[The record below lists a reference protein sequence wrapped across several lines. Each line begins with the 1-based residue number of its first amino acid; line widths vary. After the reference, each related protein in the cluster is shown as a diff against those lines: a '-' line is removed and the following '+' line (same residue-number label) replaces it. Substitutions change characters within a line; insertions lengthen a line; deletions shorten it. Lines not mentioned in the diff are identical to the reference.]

1 MSQAHS
7 TSKVRFSPEV
17 SRSHSP
23 DHWGAEASED
33 DQQSLLPKPLPSTP
47 RSMYNNRIRGTRERR
62 WSDVSASGGRK
73 AWVKLGMT
81 FAFGTV
87 LLVLGIVFGV
97 IFWENEGEGTG
108 GFGLCAET
116 P

>member
-7 TSKVRFSPEV
+7 ASKVRFSPEV

-23 DHWGAEASED
+23 DYWGAEASGD

-47 RSMYNNRIRGTRERR
+47 RPMHNNRIRGRRGR

-81 FAFGTV
+81 FASGTV

-108 GFGLCAET
+108 GFGLCAVT